1 MSYKIRNWST
11 SNCATNPSSAV
22 GDCTEVM
29 VSITRSHDAHGRS
42 AQVAAGGGEATAG
55 NMCM

>member
-11 SNCATNPSSAV
+11 SNFGANPSSAV

-29 VSITRSHDAHGRS
+29 VSITRSRDAHGRKCSGS
-42 AQVAAGGGEATAG
+42 AAAG